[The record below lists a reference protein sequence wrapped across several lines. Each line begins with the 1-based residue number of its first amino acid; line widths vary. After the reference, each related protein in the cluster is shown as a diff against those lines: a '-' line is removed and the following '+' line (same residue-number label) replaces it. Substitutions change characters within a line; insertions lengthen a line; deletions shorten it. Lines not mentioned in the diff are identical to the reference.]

1 MALREQQSLDALTR
15 HVDDEKADRIREVAD
30 LPGDARIGDE
40 VIMNGEIYKYLLD
53 GWFKINMEKV

>member
-1 MALREQQSLDALTR
+1 MRSHATWMMR
-15 HVDDEKADRIREVAD
+15 KADRIREVAD

-40 VIMNGEIYKYLLD
+40 IIMNGEVYKYLLD